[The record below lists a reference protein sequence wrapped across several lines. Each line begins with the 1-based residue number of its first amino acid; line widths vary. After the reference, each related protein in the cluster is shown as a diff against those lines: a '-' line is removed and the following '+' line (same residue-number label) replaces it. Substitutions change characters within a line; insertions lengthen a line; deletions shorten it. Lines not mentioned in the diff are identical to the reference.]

1 MAGQEQA
8 DAPLDDVD
16 EGMERFSGWAE
27 ASEAESVFYRTLDP
41 IRNLRLKVCIRRLYG
56 KGDRPDAHDDD
67 DADQAADAAA
77 QEGSDADAETRQ
89 NGAGSTTAAAASAGG
104 GAGEGEERTEGGR
117 APRRKRAGRRQ
128 RDWYAESTVQWQQ
141 KLFGPRETASFV
153 AAALQRREARTSAGS
168 ARATPAGSRVGVGA
182 LRQLAADYAEV
193 FDKRLMRSRP
203 ATDDGSGLEAEG
215 EETDGASLL
224 AELGGIRLWTVTDV
238 DAAALRRD
246 LAPNTSTPAA
256 AARAVDSRLTPLAD
270 VIGADGEPLKSAVAK
285 EATAGAASWLSAADA
300 ASLRRVGATGADP
313 DGRSA
318 AAGAALLRNGVLR
331 ARGGQ
336 AMRVVASVDVDG
348 EALVGRGA
356 AAASTAA
363 VSYDR
368 VLCEVRAYATDN
380 LVEALPGFSLPDPEA
395 ALRARQ
401 QRWQAAD
408 AAAGLEGLRRRA
420 GKGAGGRDG
429 AGADGFEEAEEEEEE
444 AGAANGGGAGEAGA
458 VSGPRESQFA
468 GRRTYRFL
476 SPAGHTFEFYVCNA
490 DDESEADGGD
500 AEAQA
505 EAASLQLLDQLEAA
519 EALAAADL
527 ANRAATA
534 ARPPPGIGA
543 AAHLARAPPG
553 PRAAQR
559 AVVRVEICGGA
570 AVDGEA
576 GAMCVSAALLPG
588 GGWRV
593 SALRE
598 GASEGQ
604 RVRAG
609 ALTSTAWCQ
618 PQRRRWRPTGPTS
631 LGGLAAAR
639 QRQAARYAGAGRAA
653 GGNRGRI
660 AMTLTGDD
668 GKGSVGAAG
677 GLVSGSDAGG
687 TRPGLESGSL
697 LMLAAVSEDDA
708 DGPDGTGR
716 PGGDAEDGDE
726 ESGVAEA
733 CGCAGRGG
741 TAGLVPV
748 AHWNHCLEVEL
759 VRDAEEDDREVE
771 ASCPRLALTCLE
783 RDGWGLVRVL
793 GYGRSDVVTEP
804 GCSARTVRLWRPAHS
819 RAAAVADFFLG
830 GASRLVDLDERD
842 GLLPAVVS
850 SASRFGLSTVEGAQI
865 HLRFDT
871 IVHRAT
877 FAGESGSWRPPK
889 PQADAEAS
897 RPQTALQASAQT
909 DVAASTVSMGRRAT
923 TRELIDASRTLRR
936 RAAVLAAGRAF
947 ASLGRSGGLPPLRPP
962 TAGRPSSGGSTPVRG
977 DGVAAPRR
985 RRPNPMTESAA
996 SDEPLGVPPVDDV
1009 VAADNED

>member
-1 MAGQEQA
+1 
-8 DAPLDDVD
+8 
-16 EGMERFSGWAE
+16 MERFSGWAE

-67 DADQAADAAA
+67 DSDQAAGAAA
-77 QEGSDADAETRQ
+77 QAEGDSEAEGRAA
-89 NGAGSTTAAAASAGG
+89 GAGASGAAAAASAGG
-104 GAGEGEERTEGGR
+104 RESDGAGGGDAGDDRDR
-117 APRRKRAGRRQ
+117 APRRRRAGRRQ
-128 RDWYAESTVQWQQ
+128 RDWYAETTVQWQQ
-141 KLFGPRETASFV
+141 KLFGPRETATFV

-168 ARATPAGSRVGVGA
+168 ARAAPAGSRVGVGA

-203 ATDDGSGLEAEG
+203 TSDDGSGLEATG
-215 EETDGASLL
+215 EETDGATLL

-246 LAPNTSTPAA
+246 LAAGTAAPAA
-256 AARAVDSRLTPLAD
+256 AARAVDSRATPLAD
-270 VIGADGEPLKSAVAK
+270 VIGADGEPLKASVAK
-285 EATAGAASWLSAADA
+285 EAAAGAASWLSAADA
-300 ASLRRVGATGADP
+300 ASLRRVGASGADP

-336 AMRVVASVDVDG
+336 AMRVVASVDVDA
-348 EALVGRGA
+348 EAFVGRGA
-356 AAASTAA
+356 AAATTAA
-363 VSYDR
+363 ASYDR

-401 QRWQAAD
+401 RRWQAAD

-420 GKGAGGRDG
+420 GAGAGGRGG
-429 AGADGFEEAEEEEEE
+429 AGAGAGGFDEEGKLDDGDEEEEEEE
-444 AGAANGGGAGEAGA
+444 AEAGAAAAGA

-476 SPAGHTFEFYVCNA
+476 SPAGHTYEFYVCNA
-490 DDESEADGGD
+490 DDEAEAD
-500 AEAQA
+500 AEGADAQA
-505 EAASLQLLDQLEAA
+505 DAASLQLLDQLEAA

-543 AAHLARAPPG
+543 AARLARAPPG

-559 AVVRVEICGGA
+559 AVVRVEICGAA

-593 SALRE
+593 AALRE

-639 QRQAARYAGAGRAA
+639 QRKAARFAGAGRAA

-668 GKGSVGAAG
+668 GRGALGAAG
-677 GLVSGSDAGG
+677 GLLSGSDAGG
-687 TRPGLESGSL
+687 AQPGLECGSL

-708 DGPDGTGR
+708 DGPDGAGR

-741 TAGLVPV
+741 AAGLVPV

-759 VRDAEEDDREVE
+759 VRDAQEEDQEVE

-793 GYGRSDVVTEP
+793 GYGRADVATEP
-804 GCSARTVRLWRPAHS
+804 GCAARTVRLWRPAHS

-842 GLLPAVVS
+842 GLQPAVVS
-850 SASRFGLSTVEGAQI
+850 SASRFGLSTVEGAQVHI
-865 HLRFDT
+865 RFDT
-871 IVHRAT
+871 ILHRAT
-877 FAGESGSWRPPK
+877 FAGESGSWRPPQ
-889 PQADAEAS
+889 PQAEAEGD
-897 RPQTALQASAQT
+897 RPRTALQASAQT
-909 DVAASTVSMGRRAT
+909 DAAASTVSMGRRAT

-947 ASLGRSGGLPPLRPP
+947 ASLGRPGGLPPLRPP
-962 TAGRPSSGGSTPVRG
+962 TAGRPPSGGSTPVRG
-977 DGVAAPRR
+977 EGVAAPRR
-985 RRPNPMTESAA
+985 RRPNPMAESAA